1 MNSVS
6 QYESTIW
13 SSLIITVA
21 AAAYFF
27 GKVFGA
33 LADGTPLEPGQ
44 IARLGLG
51 VVVILVAVEIAFQVA
66 MTAWCRGEPQTDER
80 DRLIAAKATRNAYY
94 VLVTGLV
101 LLIGHLGIQSLF
113 GRGPWLTLDTTTTVT
128 LLVLALVVAEVAQFT
143 SRIFYYRRGP

>member
-6 QYESTIW
+6 QYESTVW
-13 SSLIITVA
+13 SSLIVTLA

-33 LADGTPLEPGQ
+33 LAAGAPLEPSQ
-44 IARLGLG
+44 VARLGLAI
-51 VVVILVAVEIAFQVA
+51 VVILVAVEIAFQLMV
-66 MTAWCRGEPQTDER
+66 TAWCKSAPQVDER

-94 VLVTGLV
+94 VLVTGLFM
-101 LLIGHLGIQSLF
+101 LIGHLGLQSLF
-113 GRGPWLTLDTTTTVT
+113 GRGPGLTLDTVTTVV
-128 LLVLALVVAEVAQFT
+128 LLVFVLVVAEIGQMA

>member
-6 QYESTIW
+6 QYESTVW
-13 SSLIITVA
+13 TSLIVTLA

-33 LADGTPLEPGQ
+33 FAAGAPLEPSQ
-44 IARLGLG
+44 VARLGLS

-66 MTAWCRGEPQTDER
+66 VTAWCKGEPQVDER

-94 VLVTGLV
+94 VLIAGLSM
-101 LLIGHLGIQSLF
+101 LIGHLGLQSLF
-113 GRGPWLTLDTTTTVT
+113 GQGPGLTLDTATTVV
-128 LLVLALVVAEVAQFT
+128 LLVLVLVVAEIGQMG

>member
-6 QYESTIW
+6 QYESTVW
-13 SSLIITVA
+13 SSLIVTLA

-33 LADGTPLEPGQ
+33 FAAGVPMDPAG

-51 VVVILVAVEIAFQVA
+51 LVVILVAVEIAFQVA
-66 MTAWCRGEPQTDER
+66 VTAWCKSEPQVDER

-94 VLVTGLV
+94 VLVTGLFM
-101 LLIGHLGIQSLF
+101 LIGHLGLQSLF
-113 GRGPWLTLDTTTTVT
+113 GRGPGLTLDTVTTVV
-128 LLVLALVVAEVAQFT
+128 LLVLVLVVAEIGQMA